1 MQTKR
6 LWLVLL
12 LIGYFVSAQTKG
24 VVIDESGKP
33 IPYVNIWVENEN
45 IGTTSEENGEFSIAA
60 SANKNLIFSILGF
73 EKRVLKASEASNVIM
88 KAVSFQLDEVV
99 VARHFE
105 TKKIEIGTINNSVLE
120 AFDNGPR
127 IDVKFF
133 PYEAA
138 YKKTKFIKK
147 VSILTDSR
155 IDNATVKIHF
165 YKADA
170 NGFPGE
176 ELLTKDYIV
185 TIQKGVVRNGFDLT
199 DLNLKMPK
207 SGLFI
212 GFEKLLISKNKLEKT
227 IVNSNT
233 QKTSIQVIYY
243 PLVLYNY
250 VERDYLFTF
259 SGGKWSRQTSD
270 KNEGAS
276 GKIKVYEPAIN
287 LVLTN

>member
-1 MQTKR
+1 MIVKY
-6 LWLVLL
+6 LFFILFSLS
-12 LIGYFVSAQTKG
+12 ISAQTKG
-24 VVIDESGKP
+24 VVVDESGKP

-45 IGTTSEENGEFSIAA
+45 IGTTSEENGAFSIPA

-88 KAVSFQLDEVV
+88 KAVSFPLDEVV

-105 TKKIEIGTINNSVLE
+105 TKKIEIGQINNSVLE

-176 ELLTKDYIV
+176 ELLTRDYIV

-207 SGLFI
+207 TGLFI

-233 QKTSIQVIYY
+233 QKTSVQVIYY

-250 VERDYLFTF
+250 IERDYLFTF
-259 SGGKWSRQTSD
+259 SGGKWSRQTGD
-270 KNEGAS
+270 KNQGSS

>member
-1 MQTKR
+1 MNY
-6 LWLVLL
+6 LFFILFSLS
-12 LIGYFVSAQTKG
+12 FFAQTKG
-24 VVIDESGKP
+24 VVVDESGKP

-73 EKRVLKASEASNVIM
+73 EKRIIKASDVSNVIM

-99 VARHFE
+99 IARHFE
-105 TKKIEIGTINNSVLE
+105 TKKIEIGQINNSVLE

-170 NGFPGE
+170 HGFPGE
-176 ELLTKDYIV
+176 ELLTRDYIV
-185 TIQKGVVRNGFDLT
+185 NIQKGVVRNGFDLT

-207 SGLFI
+207 TGLFI

-270 KNEGAS
+270 KNQGS
-276 GKIKVYEPAIN
+276 SRKIKVYEPAIN

>member
-1 MQTKR
+1 MIVKY
-6 LWLVLL
+6 LFFILFSLS
-12 LIGYFVSAQTKG
+12 ISAQTKG
-24 VVIDESGKP
+24 VVVDESGKP

-45 IGTTSEENGEFSIAA
+45 IGTTSEENGAFSIPA

-73 EKRVLKASEASNVIM
+73 EKRIIKASEASNVIM

-105 TKKIEIGTINNSVLE
+105 TKKIEIGQINNSVLE

-127 IDVKFF
+127 IDVKLF

-176 ELLTKDYIV
+176 ELLTRDYIV

-207 SGLFI
+207 TGLFI

-233 QKTSIQVIYY
+233 QKTSVQVIYY

-250 VERDYLFTF
+250 IERDYLFTF

-270 KNEGAS
+270 KNQGSS

>member
-1 MQTKR
+1 MILKY
-6 LWLVLL
+6 LFFILFSLS
-12 LIGYFVSAQTKG
+12 ISAQTKG
-24 VVIDESGKP
+24 VVVDESGKP
-33 IPYVNIWVENEN
+33 ISYVNIWVENEN

-73 EKRVLKASEASNVIM
+73 EKRIIKASDASNVIM

-99 VARHFE
+99 IARHFE
-105 TKKIEIGTINNSVLE
+105 TKKIEIGQINNSVLE

-176 ELLTKDYIV
+176 ELLTRDYIV

-207 SGLFI
+207 TGLFI

-233 QKTSIQVIYY
+233 QKTSIQLIYY

-270 KNEGAS
+270 KNEGTS

>member
-1 MQTKR
+1 VKY
-6 LWLVLL
+6 LFFILFSLS
-12 LIGYFVSAQTKG
+12 ISAQTKG
-24 VVIDESGKP
+24 VVVDESGKP

-45 IGTTSEENGEFSIAA
+45 IGTTSEENGAFSIPA

-88 KAVSFQLDEVV
+88 KAVSFPLDEVV

-105 TKKIEIGTINNSVLE
+105 TKKIEIGQINNSVLE

-176 ELLTKDYIV
+176 ELLTRDYIV

-207 SGLFI
+207 TGLFI

-270 KNEGAS
+270 KNQGSS

>member
-1 MQTKR
+1 MIVKY
-6 LWLVLL
+6 LFFILFSLS
-12 LIGYFVSAQTKG
+12 ISAQTKG
-24 VVIDESGKP
+24 VVVDESGKP

-45 IGTTSEENGEFSIAA
+45 IGTTSEENGAFSIPA

-73 EKRVLKASEASNVIM
+73 EKRVIKASEASNVIM

-99 VARHFE
+99 IARHFE
-105 TKKIEIGTINNSVLE
+105 TKKIEIGQINNSVLE

-176 ELLTKDYIV
+176 ELLTRDYIV

-207 SGLFI
+207 TGLFI

-233 QKTSIQVIYY
+233 QKTSVQVIYY

-250 VERDYLFTF
+250 IERDYLFTF

-270 KNEGAS
+270 KNQGSS

>member
-1 MQTKR
+1 
-6 LWLVLL
+6 
-12 LIGYFVSAQTKG
+12 LIVKYLFFILFSISFSAQTKG
-24 VVIDESGKP
+24 VVVDESGKS

-45 IGTTSEENGEFSIAA
+45 IGTTSEENGAFSIAA

-73 EKRVLKASEASNVIM
+73 EKKVLKASEASNVIM
-88 KAVSFQLDEVV
+88 KAASFQLDEVV
-99 VARHFE
+99 IARHFE

-185 TIQKGVVRNGFDLT
+185 NIQKGVVRNGFDLT
-199 DLNLKMPK
+199 ELNLKMPK

-212 GFEKLLISKNKLEKT
+212 GFEKLLISKNKFEKT

-250 VERDYLFTF
+250 VDRDYLFTF
-259 SGGKWSRQTSD
+259 SGGKWNRQAND
-270 KNEGAS
+270 KNQGAS

>member
-1 MQTKR
+1 MIVKY
-6 LWLVLL
+6 LFFILFS
-12 LIGYFVSAQTKG
+12 ISFSAQTKG
-24 VVIDESGKP
+24 VVVDESGKP

-45 IGTTSEENGEFSIAA
+45 IGTTSEENGAFSIAA

-73 EKRVLKASEASNVIM
+73 EKRIIKASEVSTVIM

-99 VARHFE
+99 IARHFE

-155 IDNATVKIHF
+155 IDKATVKIHF

-185 TIQKGVVRNGFDLT
+185 NIQKGVVRNGFDLT
-199 DLNLKMPK
+199 ELNLKMPK

-212 GFEKLLISKNKLEKT
+212 GFEKLLISKNKFEKT

-250 VERDYLFTF
+250 VDRDYLFTF
-259 SGGKWSRQTSD
+259 SGGKWNRQAND
-270 KNEGAS
+270 KNQGAS

>member
-6 LWLVLL
+6 LWLMFLL
-12 LIGYFVSAQTKG
+12 MSFYVSAQNKG
-24 VVIDESGKP
+24 VVVDESGKP

-73 EKRVLKASEASNVIM
+73 EKRIIKASEASNVIM

-99 VARHFE
+99 IARHFE
-105 TKKIEIGTINNSVLE
+105 TKKIEIGQINNSVLE
-120 AFDNGPR
+120 AFDKGPR

-133 PYEAA
+133 PYESS

-147 VSILTDSR
+147 MSILTDSR
-155 IDNATVKIHF
+155 IDNATIKIHF

-176 ELLTKDYIV
+176 ELLTRDYIV
-185 TIQKGVVRNGFDLT
+185 NIQKGVVRNGFDLT

-207 SGLFI
+207 TGLFI
-212 GFEKLLISKNKLEKT
+212 GIEKLLISKNKLEKT

-250 VERDYLFTF
+250 VETDYSFSF
-259 SGGKWSRQTSD
+259 SGGKWSRQTNDTTQS
-270 KNEGAS
+270 ES
-276 GKIKVYEPAIN
+276 GKMKVYEPAIN

>member
-45 IGTTSEENGEFSIAA
+45 IVTTSEENGEFSIAA

>member
-1 MQTKR
+1 MILKY
-6 LWLVLL
+6 LFFILFS
-12 LIGYFVSAQTKG
+12 ISFSAQTRG
-24 VVIDESGKP
+24 VVVDESGKP

-73 EKRVLKASEASNVIM
+73 EKRIIKASEVSNVIM

-99 VARHFE
+99 IARHFE

-185 TIQKGVVRNGFDLT
+185 NIQKGVVRNGFDLT
-199 DLNLKMPK
+199 ELNLKMPK

-212 GFEKLLISKNKLEKT
+212 GFEKLLISKNKFEKT

-250 VERDYLFTF
+250 LDRDYLFTF
-259 SGGKWSRQTSD
+259 SGGKWNRQTND
-270 KNEGAS
+270 KSQGAS

>member
-1 MQTKR
+1 
-6 LWLVLL
+6 
-12 LIGYFVSAQTKG
+12 LI
-24 VVIDESGKP
+24 
-33 IPYVNIWVENEN
+33 
-45 IGTTSEENGEFSIAA
+45 
-60 SANKNLIFSILGF
+60 LSILGF
-73 EKRVLKASEASNVIM
+73 EKKILKASEVSNVIM

-99 VARHFE
+99 IARHFE
-105 TKKIEIGTINNSVLE
+105 TKKIEIGQINNSVLE

-199 DLNLKMPK
+199 ELNLKMPK
-207 SGLFI
+207 TGLFI

-233 QKTSIQVIYY
+233 QKTSIQVIFY

-270 KNEGAS
+270 INQSES

>member
-1 MQTKR
+1 MNKFSF
-6 LWLVLL
+6 LL
-12 LIGYFVSAQTKG
+12 FLSISFFAQTKG
-24 VVIDESGKP
+24 VVVDESGKP

-45 IGTTSEENGEFSIAA
+45 IGTTSEENGEFSIAG

-73 EKRVLKASEASNVIM
+73 EKRTIKASEVSNVIM

-99 VARHFE
+99 IARHFE
-105 TKKIEIGTINNSVLE
+105 TKRIEIGSISNSVLE

-133 PYEAA
+133 PYETAF
-138 YKKTKFIKK
+138 KKTKFIKK

-165 YKADA
+165 YRADA

-176 ELLTKDYIV
+176 ELLIKDYIV
-185 TIQKGVVRNGFDLT
+185 TIEKGVVRNGFDLT

-207 SGLFI
+207 TGIFI
-212 GFEKLLISKNKLEKT
+212 GIEKLLILKNKLEKT

-250 VERDYLFTF
+250 VERDYLFTY
-259 SGGKWSRQTSD
+259 SGGKWGRQTND
-270 KNEGAS
+270 KNQGS
-276 GKIKVYEPAIN
+276 TGKIKAYEPAIN

>member
-1 MQTKR
+1 MF
-6 LWLVLL
+6 LL
-12 LIGYFVSAQTKG
+12 MSFYVSAQTKG
-24 VVIDESGKP
+24 VVVDESGKP

-73 EKRVLKASEASNVIM
+73 EKRIIKASEASNVIM

-99 VARHFE
+99 IARHFE
-105 TKKIEIGTINNSVLE
+105 TKKIEIGQINNSVLE
-120 AFDNGPR
+120 AFDKGPR

-133 PYEAA
+133 PYESS

-147 VSILTDSR
+147 MSILTDSR
-155 IDNATVKIHF
+155 IDNATIKIHF

-170 NGFPGE
+170 NGFLGE
-176 ELLTKDYIV
+176 ELLTRDYIV
-185 TIQKGVVRNGFDLT
+185 NIQKGVVRNGFDLT

-212 GFEKLLISKNKLEKT
+212 GIEKLLISKNKLEKT

-250 VERDYLFTF
+250 VETDYSFSF
-259 SGGKWSRQTSD
+259 SGGKWSRQTNDTTQS
-270 KNEGAS
+270 ES
-276 GKIKVYEPAIN
+276 GKMKVYEPAIN

>member
-1 MQTKR
+1 MNKFSF
-6 LWLVLL
+6 LL
-12 LIGYFVSAQTKG
+12 LISLSFSAQTKG
-24 VVIDESGKP
+24 VVVDESGKP

-73 EKRVLKASEASNVIM
+73 EKRIIKASEASNVIM

-99 VARHFE
+99 IARHFE
-105 TKKIEIGTINNSVLE
+105 TKKIEIGQINNSVLE
-120 AFDNGPR
+120 AFDKGPR

-133 PYEAA
+133 PYESS

-155 IDNATVKIHF
+155 IDNATIKIHF

-176 ELLTKDYIV
+176 ELLTRDYIV
-185 TIQKGVVRNGFDLT
+185 NIQKGVVRNGFDLT

-207 SGLFI
+207 TGLFI
-212 GFEKLLISKNKLEKT
+212 GIEKLLISKNKLEKT

-250 VERDYLFTF
+250 VETDYSFSF
-259 SGGKWSRQTSD
+259 SGGKWSRQTNDTTQS
-270 KNEGAS
+270 ES
-276 GKIKVYEPAIN
+276 GKMKVYEPAIN

>member
-1 MQTKR
+1 MIVNYLFFILFSLSIT
-6 LWLVLL
+6 
-12 LIGYFVSAQTKG
+12 AQTKG
-24 VVIDESGKP
+24 VVVDESGKP

-45 IGTTSEENGEFSIAA
+45 IGTTSEENGAFSIPAF
-60 SANKNLIFSILGF
+60 ANKNLIFSILGF

-105 TKKIEIGTINNSVLE
+105 TKKIEIGQINNSVLE

-176 ELLTKDYIV
+176 ELLTRDYIV

-207 SGLFI
+207 TGLFI

-259 SGGKWSRQTSD
+259 SGGKWSRQTGD
-270 KNEGAS
+270 KNQGSS

>member
-73 EKRVLKASEASNVIM
+73 EKRIIKASDVSNVIM

-99 VARHFE
+99 IARHFE
-105 TKKIEIGTINNSVLE
+105 TKKIEIGQINNSVLE

-270 KNEGAS
+270 KNQGS
-276 GKIKVYEPAIN
+276 SRKIKVYEPAIN

>member
-1 MQTKR
+1 
-6 LWLVLL
+6 
-12 LIGYFVSAQTKG
+12 
-24 VVIDESGKP
+24 VVDESGKP
-33 IPYVNIWVENEN
+33 ISYVNIWVENEN

-73 EKRVLKASEASNVIM
+73 EKRIIKASDASNVIM

-99 VARHFE
+99 IARHFE
-105 TKKIEIGTINNSVLE
+105 TKKIEIGQINNSVLE
-120 AFDNGPR
+120 AFDIGPR

-176 ELLTKDYIV
+176 ELLTRDYIV

-207 SGLFI
+207 TGLFI

-250 VERDYLFTF
+250 IERDYLFTF

-270 KNEGAS
+270 KNQGSS

>member
-1 MQTKR
+1 MTVKY
-6 LWLVLL
+6 LFFILFSLS
-12 LIGYFVSAQTKG
+12 ISAQTKG
-24 VVIDESGKP
+24 VVVDESGKP

-45 IGTTSEENGEFSIAA
+45 IGTTSEENGAFSIPA

-73 EKRVLKASEASNVIM
+73 EKRVIKASEASNVIM

-105 TKKIEIGTINNSVLE
+105 TKKIEIGQINNSVLE

-127 IDVKFF
+127 IDVKLF

-176 ELLTKDYIV
+176 ELLTRDYIV

-207 SGLFI
+207 TGLFI

-250 VERDYLFTF
+250 IERDYLFTF

-270 KNEGAS
+270 KNQGSS

>member
-1 MQTKR
+1 MTVKY
-6 LWLVLL
+6 LFFILFSLS
-12 LIGYFVSAQTKG
+12 ISAQTKG
-24 VVIDESGKP
+24 VVVDESSKP

-60 SANKNLIFSILGF
+60 SANKNLIFYILGF

-99 VARHFE
+99 IARHFE
-105 TKKIEIGTINNSVLE
+105 TKKIEIGQINNSVLE

-155 IDNATVKIHF
+155 IDNTTVKIHF

-176 ELLTKDYIV
+176 ELLTRDYIV

-207 SGLFI
+207 TGLFI

-270 KNEGAS
+270 KYQGSS

>member
-1 MQTKR
+1 MRIKR
-6 LWLVLL
+6 LCLVLL
-12 LIGYFVSAQTKG
+12 LMSFSISAQNKG
-24 VVIDESGKP
+24 IVVDESGKP

-45 IGTTSEENGEFSIAA
+45 IGTTSEENGAFSIAA

-73 EKRVLKASEASNVIM
+73 EKRILKAAEVSNVIM
-88 KAVSFQLDEVV
+88 KAVSFQLNEVV
-99 VARHFE
+99 IAKHFE
-105 TKKIEIGTINNSVLE
+105 TRKLEIGQINDAIFE

-138 YKKTKFIKK
+138 YNKTKYIKK
-147 VSILTDSR
+147 VSVLTDSR
-155 IDNATVKIHF
+155 IDNATIKIHF
-165 YKADA
+165 YKADV

-176 ELLTKDYIV
+176 ELLTKDYIAN
-185 TIQKGVVRNGFDLT
+185 IQKGVVRNGFYLT

-207 SGLFI
+207 TGLFI
-212 GFEKLLISKNKLEKT
+212 GIEKLLISKNKLEKT

-233 QKTSIQVIYY
+233 QKTSTQVIYY

-250 VERDYLFTF
+250 VEREYLYTF
-259 SGGKWSRQTSD
+259 SGGKWSRQTND
-270 KNEGAS
+270 KNQVDS

>member
-1 MQTKR
+1 MKY
-6 LWLVLL
+6 LFFILFSLS
-12 LIGYFVSAQTKG
+12 ISAQTKG
-24 VVIDESGKP
+24 VVVDESGKP

-73 EKRVLKASEASNVIM
+73 EKKILKASEVSNVIM

-99 VARHFE
+99 IARHFE
-105 TKKIEIGTINNSVLE
+105 TKKIEIGQINNSVLE

-155 IDNATVKIHF
+155 IDNATFKIHF
-165 YKADA
+165 YKADD

-199 DLNLKMPK
+199 ELNLKMPK
-207 SGLFI
+207 TGLFI

-233 QKTSIQVIYY
+233 QKTSIQVIFY

-270 KNEGAS
+270 INQSES